1 MLLEFRAQN
10 FKSLRAS
17 QTLSLVA
24 SDRDKDILPQNTL
37 TASAPGMEDMRA
49 LKAAVIYGANASGK
63 SNLIQALN
71 FLRSF
76 VLNSARLLPPK
87 QPTGVVPFISE
98 KGTAQQPTELEV
110 DFVHLDTHY
119 RFKVALTSNQVL
131 EEVLEVYPDGRKQTW
146 YRRIWDAEA
155 GAFRYEPTQSS
166 VFKRDPKQEE
176 FTRPN
181 ALFLSTAVQLNNEQ
195 LQPVVDWFRTQLRFS
210 VSDHPQRFGPTPNF
224 ISTAR
229 YLEAGGPLADRL
241 QQLMKAA
248 DFGIAGTRVWKEQ
261 VEFEEEDE
269 ESPGQIRVFTQERT
283 RVNFRHAGLGGSE
296 FELPMEDESAG
307 TRKFFTLAGPWLQA
321 LDQGV
326 TLFLDEFDTNL
337 HPFLTQAL
345 LELVF
350 NPEHNPKGAQVIFT
364 THNPLLLDP
373 TFLRRDQIWFV
384 DKDNESGSFVYP
396 LTDYKPRREESLLRG
411 YLSGRYGAL
420 PFIPHGLINSEPE
433 KASAKEVSHGG

>member
-24 SDRDKDILPQNTL
+24 SDRDKDTLPQNTL
-37 TASAPGMEDMRA
+37 TASAPGMEEMRM
-49 LKAAVIYGANASGK
+49 LKAAAIYGANASGK

-71 FLRSF
+71 YLRSF
-76 VLNSARLLPPK
+76 VLNSARLLSPK

-98 KGTAQQPTELEV
+98 KDAVQQPTELEV

-119 RFKVALTSNQVL
+119 RFKVVLTSNQVL

-146 YRRIWDAEA
+146 YRRFWDAES
-155 GAFRYEPTQSS
+155 GTFRYEPTQSS

-210 VSDHPQRFGPTPNF
+210 VKFGSAPNF

-229 YLEAGGPLADRL
+229 CLEAGYPLANRL
-241 QQLMKAA
+241 RKLMKSA
-248 DFGIAGTRVWKEQ
+248 DFGIAETRVWKEQ

-269 ESPGQIRVFTQERT
+269 GSGEVHFFKQERT
-283 RVNFRHAGLGGSE
+283 RVNFRHAGLGGAE
-296 FELPMEDESAG
+296 FELPLEDESAG
-307 TRKFFTLAGPWLQA
+307 TREFFTLAGPWLQA

-326 TLFLDEFDTNL
+326 TLVLDEFDTNL

-350 NPEHNPKGAQVIFT
+350 KPEHNPKGAQVIFT

-384 DKDNESGSFVYP
+384 DKDTESGSFVYP

-420 PFIPHGLINSEPE
+420 PFIPRGLMDSEPE
-433 KASAKEVSHGG
+433 KPPAKGGAHGC